1 MRSKAFN
8 ILLIL
13 ICNNLMSQE
22 ALVGII
28 LDNNSDL
35 PLVNVTVFNSNTYQV
50 SYSDI
55 NRNYKMDISS
65 NETEIVFYLEGYNLL
80 SNLYNP
86 NLSVLNESEKIR
98 LIPKVETLNEVIV
111 RADLKKIFQIKR
123 MEDVEGTR
131 IYAGKKNEVIQ

>member
-1 MRSKAFN
+1 MRSRAFN

-35 PLVNVTVFNSNTYQV
+35 PLVNVTVFNSNTNQI

-55 NRNYKMDISS
+55 NGNFKIDISP

-80 SNLYNP
+80 SNFCLLYT
-86 NLSVLNESEKIR
+86 SDA
-98 LIPKVETLNEVIV
+98 
-111 RADLKKIFQIKR
+111 AD
-123 MEDVEGTR
+123 EP
-131 IYAGKKNEVIQ
+131 

>member
-1 MRSKAFN
+1 MRSRAFN

-35 PLVNVTVFNSNTYQV
+35 PLVNVTVFNSNTNQV

-55 NRNYKMDISS
+55 NGNFKMDINS
-65 NETEIVFYLEGYNLL
+65 NDHFFL
-80 SNLYNP
+80 
-86 NLSVLNESEKIR
+86 
-98 LIPKVETLNEVIV
+98 
-111 RADLKKIFQIKR
+111 
-123 MEDVEGTR
+123 
-131 IYAGKKNEVIQ
+131 

>member
-1 MRSKAFN
+1 MRSRAFN

-35 PLVNVTVFNSNTYQV
+35 PLVNVTVFNSNTNQI

-55 NRNYKMDISS
+55 NGNFKIGISP

-86 NLSVLNESEKIR
+86 NLL
-98 LIPKVETLNEVIV
+98 
-111 RADLKKIFQIKR
+111 F
-123 MEDVEGTR
+123 
-131 IYAGKKNEVIQ
+131 